1 MKEAKE
7 IKGPQIKKKFELKVN
22 LNFKKLA
29 IWLLIIFLF
38 VPEIIAYFGK
48 KSGVVAEIALT
59 DALAEIKNGKVERV
73 EVRGD
78 EVALFYPIK
87 EGSTD
92 PVLKITR
99 KEENSSFIETLQRE
113 GVDST
118 KIKVEI
124 SSLAFT
130 KILAGILS
138 FALPI
143 LGFGLLMLFMMKR
156 RGGGGDMMFGI
167 GKSRA
172 KLFAKGRQS
181 VKFVDVAGVDE
192 AKKELEEVVDFLKH
206 PKKYRD
212 LGART
217 PKGVLLVGP
226 AGVGKTLLARAM
238 AGEAGVPFFSMAA
251 SEFMEM
257 LVGVGASRVRDL
269 FETAKKASPSIIF
282 IDEMD
287 AIGRMRGSGMMGGA

>member
-7 IKGPQIKKKFELKVN
+7 PAIKKKFEFRLN
-22 LNFKKLA
+22 LNFKRLA

-38 VPEIIAYFGK
+38 VPEIIAFFGK
-48 KSGVVAEIALT
+48 KSGVVAEIPLT
-59 DALAEIKNGKVERV
+59 EAVTEIKNGKVERV

-87 EGSTD
+87 GGSTD

-99 KEENSSFIETLQRE
+99 KEENSSFIEPLQRE

-143 LGFGLLMLFMMKR
+143 LGFGLLMLFMM
-156 RGGGGDMMFGI
+156 
-167 GKSRA
+167 
-172 KLFAKGRQS
+172 
-181 VKFVDVAGVDE
+181 
-192 AKKELEEVVDFLKH
+192 
-206 PKKYRD
+206 
-212 LGART
+212 
-217 PKGVLLVGP
+217 
-226 AGVGKTLLARAM
+226 
-238 AGEAGVPFFSMAA
+238 
-251 SEFMEM
+251 
-257 LVGVGASRVRDL
+257 
-269 FETAKKASPSIIF
+269 
-282 IDEMD
+282 
-287 AIGRMRGSGMMGGA
+287 